1 MDQSKVSRWVEVSF
15 QRDVVHDVAGG
26 KGPAAQ
32 HRHRVTFSIRV
43 NVRHAEREIEYY
55 GLREFC
61 QSLLPGDTQ
70 NVGNTSLEQLGEQ
83 LLAKLVTKHPHRDW
97 EIRVMEDVAS
107 GAVIQYSE
115 AA

>member
-15 QRDVVHDVAGG
+15 QWDVLHDVEGAKG
-26 KGPAAQ
+26 KASQ
-32 HRHRVTFSIRV
+32 HRHRVTFSVRV

-55 GLREFC
+55 GLREYC
-61 QSLLPGDTQ
+61 QSLLPGDAQ
-70 NVGNTSLEQLGEQ
+70 NVGSTSLEQLGEQ
-83 LLAKLVTKHPHRDW
+83 LLVKLVAKYPGRVW